1 MRKYYWYLSAY
12 LRKHGKTLVATLV
25 VAILFFSLVLPT
37 ILKVISAKP
46 KEFIGIIGQYS
57 LTSLPEIIADDI
69 SSGLTRVETD
79 GTISPAASERWSIE
93 DEGRMYRF
101 IIRQDIYWHDGK
113 LLSPEDVQYQFS
125 DVERITTPNDVVF
138 KLPAAFVPFP
148 STVSEPLLRFGQ
160 ESYWFFFKRPTVIG
174 LGPSRVISYQLQ
186 GDTLKELVTES
197 RATRKVYRFFLT
209 EPEAV
214 AAFKKGQVDKLPD
227 LTQPYDIGGWSTT
240 TVSRTLQ
247 TNRYLAAFFNMNNPQ
262 FKKNVRQS
270 LSYALPKPDD
280 ETRAVGPI
288 DPNSW
293 VFLDAGKSY
302 EYDLVRAKER
312 MLDSLPEEPLAFSVT
327 TTSIFSQQAEE
338 VKAAWEAFG
347 QEMET
352 HCLAK
357 AQGED
362 KEKCSNTRISVEIKI
377 TPVPDTSN
385 FEVLLIG
392 QQSPSDPDQYFM
404 WHSNQPTNFTNY
416 KNTRIDSLLERGRTV
431 AEREERRAIYQ
442 EFQQFILEDAP
453 AVFINHLYR
462 YEVARK

>member
-12 LRKHGKTLVATLV
+12 LRKHGKTLLATLL
-25 VAILFFSLVLPT
+25 VAVLFFSLVLPNVF
-37 ILKVISAKP
+37 KVISAKP
-46 KEFIGIIGQYS
+46 RKHIGLIGQYT
-57 LTSLPEIIADDI
+57 LTSLPESIATEI

-148 STVSEPLLRFGQ
+148 STVSKPLLRYV
-160 ESYWFFFKRPTVIG
+160 EEPYWFFFKRTNLVG
-174 LGPSRVISYQLQ
+174 LGPSKVVSYKLQ
-186 GDTLKELVTES
+186 GNYLKELVTEN
-197 RATRKVYRFFLT
+197 RTERKVYRFFLT
-209 EPEAV
+209 EPDAV
-214 AAFKKGQVDKLPD
+214 TAFKQGEVDELPD
-227 LTQPYDIGGWSTT
+227 LTQAYDIGTWPTT

-247 TNRYLAAFFNMNNPQ
+247 TNRYLGAFFNMNDPL

-270 LSYALPKPDD
+270 LSYALPKPTD
-280 ETRAVGPI
+280 ETRVLGPI

-293 VFLDAGKSY
+293 VFLEAGKSY
-302 EYDLVRAKER
+302 EYDITRAKER
-312 MLDSLPEEPLAFSVT
+312 MMDSLPEQPLAFSVT
-327 TTSIFSQQAEE
+327 TTSIFSDKAEE
-338 VKAAWEAFG
+338 LKTAWESFG
-347 QEMET
+347 REMVTYCE
-352 HCLAK
+352 AEAESEEK
-357 AQGED
+357 D
-362 KEKCSNTRISVEIKI
+362 KCPNTQISVEIKI
-377 TPVPDTSN
+377 TPFPDTN
-385 FEVLLIG
+385 NYQILLIG
-392 QQSPSDPDQYFM
+392 QETPADPDQYFL

-442 EFQQFILEDAP
+442 EFQQFLLEDAP
-453 AVFINHLYR
+453 AVFIQHLYR
-462 YEVARK
+462 YEVRRK